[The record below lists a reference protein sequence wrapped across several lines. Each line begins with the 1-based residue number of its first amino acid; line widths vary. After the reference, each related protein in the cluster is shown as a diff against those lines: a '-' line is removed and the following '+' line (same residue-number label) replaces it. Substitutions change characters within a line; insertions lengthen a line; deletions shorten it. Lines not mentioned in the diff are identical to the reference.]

1 MIVMIVVCVVAS
13 GTLNTQP
20 AHASL
25 REYKLKAAFLYNFVK
40 FVKWPTAAFADTNT
54 PIVIG
59 VLGED
64 PFGVALEAIE
74 NKTIGGRQ
82 LVIKRYKGLQDLEPS
97 HILFISSSERAR
109 LPQILVNLK
118 GASVLTVGEMV
129 QFAQSGG
136 IINFTRRKNK
146 IRLEINLDAA
156 KRAGLK
162 ISSQLLKLA
171 KVIKA

>member
-1 MIVMIVVCVVAS
+1 M
-13 GTLNTQP
+13 
-20 AHASL
+20 
-25 REYKLKAAFLYNFVK
+25 
-40 FVKWPTAAFADTNT
+40 
-54 PIVIG
+54 
-59 VLGED
+59 
-64 PFGVALEAIE
+64 
-74 NKTIGGRQ
+74 GR
-82 LVIKRYKGLQDLEPS
+82 LQDLEPS
-97 HILFISSSERAR
+97 HILFISSSEKAR

-129 QFAQSGG
+129 QFAQGGG

-171 KVIKA
+171 KIIKA